1 MGSVLAI
8 YDREVMIARYGHD
21 DGTSFLKRYTQ
32 LYINVTRIWIV
43 HCVKI

>member
-21 DGTSFLKRYTQ
+21 DGISSLQCY
-32 LYINVTRIWIV
+32 V
-43 HCVKI
+43 